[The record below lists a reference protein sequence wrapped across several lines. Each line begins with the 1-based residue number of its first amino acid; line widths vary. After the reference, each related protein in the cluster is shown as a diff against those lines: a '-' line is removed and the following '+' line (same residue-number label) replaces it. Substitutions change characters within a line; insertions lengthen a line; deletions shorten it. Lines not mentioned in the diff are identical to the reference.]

1 LSPIPRPLGKG
12 DPTTPTT
19 VARVP
24 DPTPPPNSPSHPWGL
39 FAAPDSAPPPRWRAC
54 GSRVLALGATALLAN
69 TSFLLGP
76 RGVQQVTRFPI
87 QTTTRILCF
96 QFIVNFPPLHQ
107 NQWYVLALDWG
118 IFQITENSISNFQPL
133 HSTPP
138 LPQRGDEARAGLAG
152 LNQQF
157 PRPPPAKP
165 LPRGG
170 GWEEEGRQATL
181 CSGSFRPS
189 RWPWARPS
197 HGRSARRGS
206 GTNGRLRFREGSL
219 NRMRHSDF
227 IAVCDLST
235 SRLSVFAPSQFSCRW
250 LSPFVLLCFYD
261 IFEKNH

>member
-1 LSPIPRPLGKG
+1 MFFLSNTKTFSCYFAQKYPCNGTGQGRVWSLLSPIPRPLGKG

-69 TSFLLGP
+69 TSFLLGS

-138 LPQRGDEARAGLAG
+138 PLPQRGDEARAGLAG

-170 GWEEEGRQATL
+170 GGRKRAVKQ
-181 CSGSFRPS
+181 P
-189 RWPWARPS
+189 
-197 HGRSARRGS
+197 SARDPSGRRGGPGHGPRTAVPPVEAPAPTVAFVS
-206 GTNGRLRFREGSL
+206 VRE
-219 NRMRHSDF
+219 
-227 IAVCDLST
+227 A
-235 SRLSVFAPSQFSCRW
+235 
-250 LSPFVLLCFYD
+250 
-261 IFEKNH
+261 